1 MHIFL
6 NKWSHNQLGTEPAEN
21 CKPRI
26 ELDESKIVT
35 FDISS

>member
-6 NKWSHNQLGTEPAEN
+6 NKWSHNQLGIEHVEN
-21 CKPRI
+21 CKDRI